1 MRKRTINIIIIMY
14 VILFTATAISFIR
27 AKNNTL
33 HVGVDGYCAPFSI
46 TSSQGELSG
55 YNIDVISAIARALNY
70 KIEFRIIPFTA
81 LEKDLKRRLVD
92 VVIAPMDSGNDK
104 NIRPDIIYTNP
115 YYFNNLTIL
124 KKIDREI
131 SYTEKGFGKGTKICL
146 PNKPYI
152 LDYVRSHFDGT
163 VIKIYNGSKN
173 AVDAIYKNQ
182 CDVVVD
188 TKSSNE
194 YYRTKHRLNKME
206 VKPIYNAYEYDH
218 IYKIA
223 MNANKRYLKER
234 INKAIEH
241 LIQTG
246 ELNRIHE
253 KWFSSKYQVKK
264 I

>member
-27 AKNNTL
+27 AKNKTL

-104 NIRPDIIYTNP
+104 NIRPDFIYTNP

-152 LDYVRSHFDGT
+152 LDYVRSHFNGT
-163 VIKIYNGSKN
+163 TIKIYNGSKN

-206 VKPIYNAYEYDH
+206 VKPIYNADEYDH

>member
-1 MRKRTINIIIIMY
+1 MY
-14 VILFTATAISFIR
+14 VILFTVTAISYIR
-27 AKNNTL
+27 ARNNTL

-46 TSSQGELSG
+46 TNSHGELSG
-55 YNIDVISAIARALNY
+55 YNIDVIKAIARTLEYN
-70 KIEFRIIPFTA
+70 IEFRIIPFTA
-81 LEKDLKRRLVD
+81 LEKDLKRRIVD
-92 VVIAPMDSGNDK
+92 VVIAPMDSGNDM
-104 NIRPDIIYTNP
+104 NIRSDIIYTEP
-115 YYFNNLTIL
+115 YYFNYLTLL
-124 KKIDREI
+124 KKIDKDI
-131 SYTEKGFGKGTKICL
+131 AYTEDGFGKGTKICL

-152 LDYVRSHFDGT
+152 LDYVRAHYIGT
-163 VIKIYNGSKN
+163 TVKIYNGSKN
-173 AVDAIYKNQ
+173 AVDAIYKNE

-206 VKPIYNAYEYDH
+206 IKPIYNAVEYNH

-223 MNANKRYLKER
+223 MNANKKYLKER
-234 INKAIEH
+234 INKAIDH

-253 KWFSSKYQVKK
+253 KWFSSKYLEKK

>member
-14 VILFTATAISFIR
+14 VILFTVTAISYVGAR
-27 AKNNTL
+27 NKTL

-46 TSSQGELSG
+46 TNSHGELSG
-55 YNIDVISAIARALNY
+55 YNIDVIKAIARTLEY

-81 LEKDLKRRLVD
+81 LEKDLKRRIVD
-92 VVIAPMDSGNDK
+92 VVIAPMDSGNEK
-104 NIRPDIIYTNP
+104 NIHPDIIYTNP
-115 YYFNNLTIL
+115 YYFNNLTLL
-124 KKIDREI
+124 KKNDKDIP
-131 SYTEKGFGKGTKICL
+131 YTEKGFGKGTKICL

-152 LDYVRSHFDGT
+152 LDYVRAHFIGSI
-163 VIKIYNGSKN
+163 IKIYNGSKY
-173 AVDAIYKNQ
+173 AVDAIYKNE
-182 CDVVVD
+182 CDVVID

-206 VKPIYNAYEYDH
+206 VKPIYNAVEYDH

-223 MNANKRYLKER
+223 MNANKRNLKER

-253 KWFSSKYQVKK
+253 KWFSSEYQVKK

>member
-1 MRKRTINIIIIMY
+1 MY

-27 AKNNTL
+27 AKKNTL

-104 NIRPDIIYTNP
+104 NIRPDFIYTNP

-152 LDYVRSHFDGT
+152 LDYVRSHFNGT
-163 VIKIYNGSKN
+163 TIKIYNGSKN

-206 VKPIYNAYEYDH
+206 VKPIYNADEYDH

>member
-1 MRKRTINIIIIMY
+1 MRKRTINIIVIMY
-14 VILFTATAISFIR
+14 VILLVITAITYIR
-27 AKNNTL
+27 ARNNTI

-46 TSSQGELSG
+46 TNSHGELSG
-55 YNIDVISAIARALNY
+55 YNIDVIKAIARSLEY

-81 LEKDLKRRLVD
+81 LEKELKRKNVD
-92 VVIAPMDSGNDK
+92 VVVAPMDSN
-104 NIRPDIIYTNP
+104 NELNNSTDIIYTKP

-124 KKIDREI
+124 KMIDREI
-131 SYTEKGFGKGTKICL
+131 PYSDKGFSEGTKICL

-152 LDYVRSHFDGT
+152 LDYVRAHYINSI
-163 VIKIYNGSKN
+163 VKIYNGSKN
-173 AVDAIYKNQ
+173 AVDAIYKME

-194 YYRTKHRLNKME
+194 YYRTKHRLNRME
-206 VKPIYNAYEYDH
+206 VKPLLNAVEYNH

-223 MNANKRYLKER
+223 MNSNKKHLKER
-234 INKAIEH
+234 INKAIDH

-253 KWFSSKYQVKK
+253 KWFSSKYLVRK

>member
-1 MRKRTINIIIIMY
+1 MRKKTIHIIIIMY
-14 VILFTATAISFIR
+14 VILLTVTAISYIR
-27 AKNNTL
+27 ARNNVL

-46 TSSQGELSG
+46 TNSHGELSG
-55 YNIDVISAIARALNY
+55 YNIDVIKAIARTLEF

-81 LEKDLKRRLVD
+81 LEKDLKRRIVD
-92 VVIAPMDSGNDK
+92 VVIAPMDNGNEN
-104 NIRPDIIYTNP
+104 NIRPDFIYTKP
-115 YYFNNLTIL
+115 YYYNNLTLL
-124 KKIDREI
+124 KKINREI
-131 SYTEKGFGKGTKICL
+131 TYTEKGFAKGTKICL

-152 LDYVRSHFDGT
+152 LDYVRAHFIGSS
-163 VIKIYNGSKN
+163 IRIYNGSKN
-173 AVDAIYKNQ
+173 AVDAIYKNE

-194 YYRTKHRLNKME
+194 YYITKHRLNRME
-206 VKPIYNAYEYDH
+206 IQPIYNAVEYNH

-223 MNANKRYLKER
+223 MNANKKYLKES
-234 INKAIEH
+234 INKAIDH

-253 KWFSSKYQVKK
+253 KWFSSRYEVKK

>member
-1 MRKRTINIIIIMY
+1 MY

-55 YNIDVISAIARALNY
+55 YNIDVIRAIARALNY

-81 LEKDLKRRLVD
+81 LEKDLKRRIVD

-104 NIRPDIIYTNP
+104 NIRPDFIYTNP

-152 LDYVRSHFDGT
+152 LDYVRSHFNGT
-163 VIKIYNGSKN
+163 TIKIYNGSKN

-206 VKPIYNAYEYDH
+206 VKPIYNADEYDH